1 MTADM
6 SVVQVHLTTWAL
18 DDGAVDPF
26 GVGDRVEL
34 GLGIAVEQLP
44 IVADPGDA
52 DGITPVPTPAEW
64 AHVRARAD
72 VIGPTQLVL
81 DAGGSPFAAL
91 VTPLP
96 EVPLVLIGPGGA
108 DPEWNASRLVVRG
121 DVVVEPYL
129 WGEGGLVRAGVHR
142 RFRGAVVERIQTLA
156 GSGQIGTCS
165 EFVDVDR
172 AVPHRIGGLDHLVD
186 LRFDP
191 L

>member
-1 MTADM
+1 M
-6 SVVQVHLTTWAL
+6 SVVQVHLTTWAV

-26 GVGDRVEL
+26 GLGDRVEL

-44 IVADPGDA
+44 ILADAGDA
-52 DGITPVPTPAEW
+52 DGVTPVPMPAERGR
-64 AHVRARAD
+64 VRARAD
-72 VIGPTQLVL
+72 VVGPAQLVL

-108 DPEWNASRLVVRG
+108 DPEWTGSRLVVRG

-129 WGEGGLVRAGVHR
+129 WGEGGLFRASIRHC
-142 RFRGAVVERIQTLA
+142 FRGAIVERIQTLA
-156 GSGQIGTCS
+156 AFGQIGTRA
-165 EFVDVDR
+165 EFVDVGR
-172 AVPHRIGGLDHLVD
+172 VVPHRINGLDYLID